1 MRRLL
6 GVVAGLAAAMGVG
19 LKLGQSEEKANQ
31 MAKSSGWDRNVR
43 LSTADYVI
51 QALLAT
57 SAFVTVR
64 RIVGGRVAA

>member
-1 MRRLL
+1 MRKKL
-6 GVVAGLAAAMGVG
+6 GVAAGLAAAMGVG

-31 MAKSSGWDRNVR
+31 MARSSGWDRNVQ

-57 SAFVTVR
+57 VAGLVAR
-64 RIVGGRVAA
+64 RVVGGRTA